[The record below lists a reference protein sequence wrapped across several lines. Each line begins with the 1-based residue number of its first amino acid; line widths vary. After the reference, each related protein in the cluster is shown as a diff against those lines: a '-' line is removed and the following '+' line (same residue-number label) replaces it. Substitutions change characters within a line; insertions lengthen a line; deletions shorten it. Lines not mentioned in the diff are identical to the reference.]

1 MKFLIGCFGITRAP
15 HAKDCDVNDMCKIR
29 LLVFALVGIAFFGSI
44 AAYAQSPTTPTLLR
58 IADRYWMQPDVVYG
72 SANNTPLKLDIW
84 YPRDSSTP
92 APTLVFIHG
101 GGWIFGSKEG
111 AVYQLLPY
119 LERGWRV
126 VNVEYRMA
134 GNSLAPGAVEDTRC
148 ALRWIY
154 RSAKQWNFDTS
165 KIVLTGQSAG
175 GHLSLIT
182 GMLPDGTPLDNRCYA
197 DAKYGDVP
205 MKVAAIVNWYGI
217 SDVNDLIQGP
227 NLKNYAVMWMGAMP
241 NAAEVARSVSPLTYV
256 RAGLPPI
263 ITIHGDKDDVVPYT
277 QATRLKEALDKAGVT
292 NRLVTV
298 SGGGHG
304 MFTQEQY
311 VMAYGE
317 IWKFL
322 RDNKVTQ

>member
-1 MKFLIGCFGITRAP
+1 MPRRSSFATSAFIVILFISGLAAAQQVTSP
-15 HAKDCDVNDMCKIR
+15 S
-29 LLVFALVGIAFFGSI
+29 LL
-44 AAYAQSPTTPTLLR
+44 Q
-58 IADRYWMQPDVVYG
+58 IADRYWVNPDVVYNT
-72 SANNTPLKLDIW
+72 ANNTPLKLDIW
-84 YPRDSSTP
+84 YPRDNPNPT
-92 APTLVFIHG
+92 PTLVYIHG

-111 AVYQLLPY
+111 AVYQFLPY

-154 RSAKQWNFDTS
+154 RNAKQWNFDTS
-165 KIVLTGQSAG
+165 KIVLTGHSAG

-205 MKVAAIVNWYGI
+205 MRVAAIVNWYGI

-227 NLKNYAVMWMGAMP
+227 DIKNYAPMWMGSMP
-241 NAAEVARSVSPLTYV
+241 NAAEVAKSVSPLTYV
-256 RAGLPPI
+256 RSGLPPI
-263 ITIHGDKDDVVPYT
+263 ISIHGDKDDVVPYT
-277 QATRLKEALDKAGVT
+277 QATRLHEALTKAGDV
-292 NRLVTV
+292 NKLVTIK
-298 SGGGHG
+298 GGGHG
-304 MFTQEQY
+304 MFTQPDY
-311 VMAYGE
+311 VSAFDQ

-322 RDNKVTQ
+322 AENKVTQ

>member
-1 MKFLIGCFGITRAP
+1 MNTLIKSLI
-15 HAKDCDVNDMCKIR
+15 
-29 LLVFALVGIAFFGSI
+29 LVLV
-44 AAYAQSPTTPTLLR
+44 AAASAVAQNKTTPSLLE
-58 IADRYWMQPDVVYG
+58 IGDRYWMQPDVVYG

-84 YPRDSSTP
+84 YPRDNPNPTP
-92 APTLVFIHG
+92 TVVYIHG

-134 GNSLAPGAVEDTRC
+134 GNSLAPGSVEDTRC

-154 RSAKQWNFDTS
+154 RNAAQWKFDTS
-165 KIVLTGQSAG
+165 KIILTGHSAG

-182 GMLPDGTPLDNRCYA
+182 GMLPDGTALDNRCYA

-217 SDVNDLIQGP
+217 SDVNDLIKGP
-227 NLKNYAVMWMGAMP
+227 NVKNYAVMWMGSLP
-241 NAAEVARSVSPLTYV
+241 NADEVARSVSPLTYV
-256 RAGLPPI
+256 RPGLPPV

-277 QATRLKEALDKAGVT
+277 HSTRLHDALKKDKNVE
-292 NRLVTV
+292 RLITIE
-298 SGGGHG
+298 GGGHG
-304 MFTQEQY
+304 MFAKEQY
-311 VMAYGE
+311 TKGFDE

-322 RDNKVTQ
+322 TDIKFDQ

>member
-1 MKFLIGCFGITRAP
+1 MWMRKFLLKTFILAGLLSVSGSLSAQQITSP
-15 HAKDCDVNDMCKIR
+15 S
-29 LLVFALVGIAFFGSI
+29 LL
-44 AAYAQSPTTPTLLR
+44 Q
-58 IADRYWMQPDVVYG
+58 IADRYWMSPDVVYNT
-72 SANNTPLKLDIW
+72 ANNTPLKLDIW
-84 YPRDSSTP
+84 YPRDNSNPT
-92 APTLVFIHG
+92 PTLVYIHG

-111 AVYQLLPY
+111 AVYQFLPY

-154 RSAKQWNFDTS
+154 RNAKQWNFDTS
-165 KIVLTGQSAG
+165 KIVLTGHSAG

-197 DAKYGDVP
+197 DGKYGDVP

-227 NLKNYAVMWMGAMP
+227 NLKNYAAMWMGTLP
-241 NAAEVARSVSPLTYV
+241 NAADVAKSVSPLTYV
-256 RAGLPPI
+256 RSGLPPI

-277 QATRLKEALDKAGVT
+277 HAARLHEALSKAGDV
-292 NRLVTV
+292 NKLVTV
-298 SGGGHG
+298 KGGGHG
-304 MFTQEQY
+304 MFTQQDY
-311 VMAYGE
+311 VMAFNE

-322 RDNKVTQ
+322 GENKIVQ

>member
-1 MKFLIGCFGITRAP
+1 MLQRGLIRKYPFGILAAVLLLIVSSYSQ
-15 HAKDCDVNDMCKIR
+15 HATSPS
-29 LLVFALVGIAFFGSI
+29 LLQIG
-44 AAYAQSPTTPTLLR
+44 
-58 IADRYWMQPDVVYG
+58 DRYWMQPDVVYG

-84 YPRDSSTP
+84 YPRDNPKPT
-92 APTLVFIHG
+92 PTLVYIHG

-134 GNSLAPGAVEDTRC
+134 GNSLAPGSVEDTRC

-154 RSAKQWNFDTS
+154 RNAKQWNFDPS
-165 KIVLTGQSAG
+165 KIVLTGHSAG

-182 GMLPDGTPLDNRCYA
+182 GMLPDGTALDNRCYA

-227 NLKNYAVMWMGAMP
+227 NLKNYAVMWMGSMP
-241 NAAEVARSVSPLTYV
+241 NAGEVAKSVSPLTYV

-263 ITIHGDKDDVVPYT
+263 ITIHGDKDDVVPYA
-277 QATRLKEALDKAGVT
+277 QATRLHDALAKTSNV
-292 NRLVTV
+292 NKLITV
-298 SGGGHG
+298 KGGGHG
-304 MFTQEQY
+304 MFAQAEY
-311 VMAYGE
+311 VTAFDE

-322 RDNKVTQ
+322 RENKVVE